1 MLDLKRVLDRIDEV
15 KQLLAARAA
24 VGDIDRLAE
33 LDARRR
39 EIIGEVERLKA
50 ERNSSSKQIGQKM
63 KQGEAVD
70 ELREHVRGLG
80 ERIKGMDAELD
91 GVQGEIEGLLM
102 GLPNLPHPSCPVG
115 DDESANRME
124 RSWGEPP
131 DLGFEPRDH
140 VEIGEISGVLDLERA
155 AKVTGAR
162 FAVLSGLGARLE
174 RALTQLMLDLHVERH
189 GYREVLPPFI
199 VNRDALRGTGQLP
212 KFEEDLF
219 RLQNP
224 DSWYLVPTAEVP
236 LTNLHANE
244 ILREAELP
252 IRYAAYTPCFRAE
265 AGSHGRDVRGL
276 IRQHQFDKV
285 ELVTFSQPESSY
297 EVLEQLTG
305 HAEAVLQ
312 RLGLHYRVVTLAT
325 GDLGFAAAKTYD
337 LEVWI
342 PSQGTFR
349 EISSCSNFEDYQ
361 ARRAG
366 IRYRPE
372 AGGKPRYVHTL
383 NGSGLAVGRTL
394 VALMEQYQRENGT
407 FAVPEALEP
416 YLEARLSD

>member
-1 MLDLKRVLDRIDEV
+1 MLDLKRVLDGIDEV
-15 KQLLAARAA
+15 KQALASRAA
-24 VGDIDRLAE
+24 AADIDRLSE

-63 KQGEAVD
+63 KQGEEVD

-80 ERIKGMDAELD
+80 EKIKHMDAELD
-91 GVQGEIEGLLM
+91 RVQVEIENLLM
-102 GLPNLPHPSCPVG
+102 ELPNLPHASCPVG
-115 DDESANRME
+115 PDEGSNRIE
-124 RSWGEPP
+124 RTWGEAPAF
-131 DLGFEPRDH
+131 GFEPRDH

-155 AKVTGAR
+155 AKITGAR
-162 FAVLSGLGARLE
+162 FAVLTGLGARLE
-174 RALTQLMLDLHVERH
+174 RALTQLMLDLHVDRH

-224 DSWYLVPTAEVP
+224 DNWYLVPTAEVP
-236 LTNLHANE
+236 LTNLHAGE
-244 ILREAELP
+244 ILREADLP

-285 ELVTFSQPESSY
+285 ELVTFCPPEASY
-297 EVLEQLTG
+297 DVLEQLTS

-394 VALMEQYQRENGT
+394 VALLEQCQLENGT
-407 FAVPEALEP
+407 FEVPGALKP
-416 YLEARLSD
+416 YLESRLV